1 MKIMKINI
9 DSFAPAQL
17 IRRISRPAAPPSEL
31 PCGSL
36 SSTFPKGLDSPFGL
50 PLAVYLDLSQRSRLS
65 KNSACSPFSPVHPA
79 NPVRPVKPSLS
90 ACLKSTKENKSGL
103 PRMETLPLPWDNA
116 LSRGCCS
123 APPRVDTRYSA
134 ALRLP
139 PSLPLMSPFGLPAA
153 GYPASARWHVFAPA
167 QLIRRLSRP
176 GPPSGCLRQSFS
188 AALRLPTLGYTVDS
202 FAPAQLALGPTFG
215 CSISRLPR
223 RSIVFPLFPFRGSQT
238 SEGDRSRLAGIGGQK

>member
-1 MKIMKINI
+1 MWKFSFFESHIRATNAPARSIMKIMKINI

-17 IRRISRPAAPPSEL
+17 IHRLSRAAPPSEL

-123 APPRVDTRYSA
+123 APSRHRVRSGRA
-134 ALRLP
+134 A
-139 PSLPLMSPFGLPAA
+139 
-153 GYPASARWHVFAPA
+153 
-167 QLIRRLSRP
+167 
-176 GPPSGCLRQSFS
+176 
-188 AALRLPTLGYTVDS
+188 
-202 FAPAQLALGPTFG
+202 
-215 CSISRLPR
+215 
-223 RSIVFPLFPFRGSQT
+223 
-238 SEGDRSRLAGIGGQK
+238 